1 MVQSHPDDPL
11 EPPRGQ
17 FDVIGPRPA
26 LQTGPVEPE
35 GERADV
41 DAVARLQRGRPGEP
55 PAVDERAVAT
65 LDILDEDA
73 PLAVGVYFGVLTRQH
88 LGVEVAIERRRY
100 GLLIGLPADSQYIR
114 VVRHR
119 YGLAIESSI
128 DREEMENCRRL
139 GLLLVPHGTVDL
151 CRAVG
156 HLL

>member
-1 MVQSHPDDPL
+1 MNPKV
-11 EPPRGQ
+11 
-17 FDVIGPRPA
+17 
-26 LQTGPVEPE
+26 
-35 GERADV
+35 
-41 DAVARLQRGRPGEP
+41 RL
-55 PAVDERAVAT
+55 
-65 LDILDEDA
+65 
-73 PLAVGVYFGVLTRQH
+73 GVLTRQH

-151 CRAVG
+151 RRAVG